1 MAIRTTRTQV
11 TFAAPFRL
19 KEIAEQLPPGTYDI
33 DTDEEAH
40 EGNERTVYV
49 RVATVIH
56 VRGPYGSR
64 MVTIDPLGLDAALG
78 SGPTTGTIEDS

>member
-1 MAIRTTRTQV
+1 MAIHTTRTQV

-33 DTDEEAH
+33 DTDEEVH
-40 EGNERTVYV
+40 EGNGRSVYV

-56 VRGPYGSR
+56 VRGHHRSR
-64 MVTIDPLGLDAALG
+64 MVTIDPVGLDAAIQSDG
-78 SGPTTGTIEDS
+78 I